1 MPNGLHS
8 KTKLNIDINNLY
20 SIKWLC
26 TFNNHNIYRFYHFY
40 FTYLMLVHNLLFSLK
55 DPKTS
60 ENDEQ
65 TNKPITSSK
74 TVSDLEKAKSR
85 AERFGVVTSNT
96 DEKKAAR
103 AARFGIS
110 NNSKKIGKA
119 KQ

>member
-1 MPNGLHS
+1 MQQ
-8 KTKLNIDINNLY
+8 DIQHL
-20 SIKWLC
+20 SLLP
-26 TFNNHNIYRFYHFY
+26 
-40 FTYLMLVHNLLFSLK
+40 FTYLISVHNLLFALK
-55 DPKTS
+55 DPETS
-60 ENDEQ
+60 ENDDQ
-65 TNKPITSSK
+65 ASKTITSSK

-110 NNSKKIGKA
+110 NNSKKIGKP

>member
-1 MPNGLHS
+1 M
-8 KTKLNIDINNLY
+8 
-20 SIKWLC
+20 SI
-26 TFNNHNIYRFYHFY
+26 Y
-40 FTYLMLVHNLLFSLK
+40 NLLFVLK

-60 ENDEQ
+60 ENDDQ
-65 TNKPITSSK
+65 TNKPITFSK
-74 TVSDLEKAKSR
+74 AVSDSEKAKSR

-110 NNSKKIGKA
+110 NNSKKIGKP

>member
-1 MPNGLHS
+1 MQQ
-8 KTKLNIDINNLY
+8 DIQHL
-20 SIKWLC
+20 SLLLFLFLSQIC
-26 TFNNHNIYRFYHFY
+26 SR
-40 FTYLMLVHNLLFSLK
+40 TYLMPVHNSLFALK

-60 ENDEQ
+60 ENDDQ

-110 NNSKKIGKA
+110 NNSKKIGKP

>member
-1 MPNGLHS
+1 MQQ
-8 KTKLNIDINNLY
+8 DIQHL
-20 SIKWLC
+20 SLLPLTPIV
-26 TFNNHNIYRFYHFY
+26 FSRAA
-40 FTYLMLVHNLLFSLK
+40 HNLLFALK

-60 ENDEQ
+60 ENDDQ

-110 NNSKKIGKA
+110 NNSKKIGKP